1 MNIKEHQPVICNDIK
16 CSANESFGA
25 LLNSKEA
32 KFNNNFDKTY
42 SEKAIDEHIYKNID
56 LDEYC
61 LYFIPGNLFLM
72 TSGCIVSYFLGPL
85 AFLLFIPPAT
95 CFHYIVDF
103 GPVKNFLKNRWIKK
117 ERNIKMIRK
126 AMFIETLADKE
137 ILKSFIEV
145 YGKEELKKILM
156 KNGNV
161 TYLQIE
167 QYFTSHNEKIKKIKN
182 ENDKLRK
189 VDEIVECIA
198 TS

>member
-1 MNIKEHQPVICNDIK
+1 MNVKQHNPVIYRDIIYDK
-16 CSANESFGA
+16 HKSFES
-25 LLNSKEA
+25 LLNSKED
-32 KFNNNFDKTY
+32 KFNNDFNKIY
-42 SEKAIDEHIYKNID
+42 SKKIIDEYIYKNID

-61 LYFIPGNLFLM
+61 LYFLPGNFFLM
-72 TSGCIVSYFLGPL
+72 ISGCVLGYFFGPL
-85 AFLLFIPPAT
+85 AFLLFIPAT

-103 GPVKNFLKNRWIKK
+103 SPVKKLIKNRWMKK
-117 ERNIKMIRK
+117 GKNIKMIRK

-137 ILKSFIEV
+137 ILKSFIDV

-167 QYFTSHNEKIKKIKN
+167 QYFTSHDEKIKKMKN
-182 ENDKLRK
+182 ENDKVRK
-189 VDEIVECIA
+189 VDEIIECIA

>member
-1 MNIKEHQPVICNDIK
+1 MNVKEYEPVICNDIK
-16 CSANESFGA
+16 CSTHESFGA

-32 KFNNNFDKTY
+32 NFNNNFDKTY
-42 SEKAIDEHIYKNID
+42 STKAIDEYIYKSID

-61 LYFIPGNLFLM
+61 LYFIPGNFLLM
-72 TSGCIVSYFLGPL
+72 ISGCVLGYFFGPL
-85 AFLLFIPPAT
+85 AFLLFIPAT

-103 GPVKNFLKNRWIKK
+103 GPVKKVIKNRWMKK
-117 ERNIKMIRK
+117 EKNIKMIRK

-137 ILKSFIEV
+137 ILKSFIDV

-167 QYFTSHNEKIKKIKN
+167 QYFTSHDEKIKKMKN
-182 ENDKLRK
+182 ENDKVRK